1 MKSDLLKYKHYII
14 VIVALAF
21 VNFVLEPLWISIT
34 ELQQKVYLN
43 EVKVQKVTNVIAA
56 KNEIDKQH
64 GLLSIRTL
72 QLQPYLFPAST
83 EAEFKLSAQ
92 GKVETILADAQ
103 CSVERIG
110 WKARSNIE
118 QSLVR
123 WTLEAR
129 YRGNPNCA
137 LMASRGFESAQPLI
151 RIESYSYGGKEVSG
165 NKSNQMVIALTL
177 VMWQNAKEVAL

>member
-1 MKSDLLKYKHYII
+1 MKSDFLKYKHYI
-14 VIVALAF
+14 VILVALTL
-21 VNFVLEPLWISIT
+21 VNFVLEPLWVNVT
-34 ELQQKVYLN
+34 ELQQKVYLD
-43 EVKVQKVTNVIAA
+43 EVKVNKINGLMAVKSDI
-56 KNEIDKQH
+56 EKQA
-64 GLLSIRTL
+64 GLFSIRTL

-103 CSVERIG
+103 CNVERIG

-118 QSLVR
+118 QSVVR

-137 LMASRGFESAQPLI
+137 LMASRGFESTQPLI
-151 RIESYSYGGKEVSG
+151 RIESYSYGGSEVSG
-165 NKSNQMVIALTL
+165 NKNNQMIMALTL
-177 VMWQNAKEVAL
+177 VMWQNANEVTL